1 MTARVLVVD
10 DTLANVKLLEAKL
23 SAEYFD
29 VRTAASGPEGLAIA
43 QAGECDIVLLDVMM
57 PNMDGFEV
65 CRRIKGDPLTAH
77 IPVVMVTALDQPAD
91 RVAGLQ
97 AGGDDFLT
105 KPIDEVALFARV
117 RSLVRLKSVQDELRA
132 RALRSK
138 DMGMGDPFAIAAA
151 ESGLNGRVLLIEDR
165 TSVSERI
172 SKSLSP
178 YHIVEVEPSA
188 ESAVFRVTE
197 HDYDL
202 AIVSLNLEGHDGLRI
217 CAQLRSL
224 ERTRHIGVLMIAEAD
239 DRARLLRGLE
249 IGANDFL
256 VRPVDRNELLA
267 RVRTQ
272 VRNQRYAASLRNSVQ
287 ASLELAVIDPLTG
300 LHNRRF
306 LDSQVGTLVEEA
318 ARKARPLSLLV
329 MDVDRFKLINDTYGH
344 DCGDEVLREVAKRAR
359 DCLRNQDLL
368 VRFGGEELVAVLP
381 DTGQGGAEAVAERIR
396 ESVHRQPFT
405 IGGGMRGITVTISL
419 GVAVMRHVKES
430 HADLFKRADEA
441 LYRAKNEGRNRVVL
455 DAA

>member
-10 DTLANVKLLEAKL
+10 DIATNLKLLEAKL

-29 VRTAASGPEGLAIA
+29 VKTAMNGPDGLDIV

-57 PNMDGFEV
+57 PHMDGFEV

-91 RVAGLQ
+91 RVAGLE
-97 AGGDDFLT
+97 AGADDFLT
-105 KPIDEVALFARV
+105 KPIDEVALIARV

-132 RALRSK
+132 RALGSK
-138 DMGMGDPFAIAAA
+138 DMGMGDPFVIAAA
-151 ESGLNGRVLLIEDR
+151 ESGLNGRILLIEDR
-165 TSVSERI
+165 ASVAERLF
-172 SKSLSP
+172 KSLSAF
-178 YHIVEVEPSA
+178 HMVEVETSA
-188 ESAVFRVTE
+188 ENAVFRAAE
-197 HDYDL
+197 HNYDL

-224 ERTRHIGVLMIAEAD
+224 ERTRNIGVLMVAD
-239 DRARLLRGLE
+239 PQDKTRLLRGLE

-256 VRPVDRNELLA
+256 MRPIDRNELLA

-272 VRNQRYAASLRNSVQ
+272 VRNQRYAESLRNSVQ
-287 ASLELAVIDPLTG
+287 QSMELAIIDPLTG

-306 LDSQVGTLVEEA
+306 LDSNVGNLVKDA
-318 ARKARPLSLLV
+318 ARRSRPLSLLV

-344 DCGDEVLREVAKRAR
+344 DCGDEVLRELAKRAR
-359 DCLRNQDLL
+359 QCLRTHDLL

-381 DTGQGGAEAVAERIR
+381 DTGHSSAQAVAERIR
-396 ESVHRQPFT
+396 ESVNGEPFAIANGT
-405 IGGGMRGITVTISL
+405 SGITVTVSL
-419 GVAVMRHVKES
+419 GVAVMRHVQES